1 MPKRKLCGDS
11 SGVPAPLEAAAEETE
26 RTTACRGASEGAA
39 CSERNAGASGFG
51 GERGEERD
59 GRNGEK
65 QWRERSRRRCGKRR
79 KEQTHDGD
87 RGKEEEGKAM
97 PYAPLI
103 YENAAFEEY
112 YKAQKICPPQEWNM
126 FMACIKTSLPASVR
140 VNRSAPLWKSTVDLL
155 KQLST
160 KEKDEAGLEESLQ
173 PLTWMPHEV
182 GWQWNTVC
190 KVRLRRDDSFKR
202 IRRHLMNEDYRGG
215 LTRQEAVS
223 MLPVLFLDVRPEH
236 RILDMCASPGSKT
249 TQILDMLQWHAVNS
263 LQDGANSQ
271 ALPGLGPPTGFVIAN
286 DVDAQRTQTL
296 AHQCM
301 KVASPAIA
309 ISCSDASLFPLT
321 LPDGP
326 TGETRLQFDRILA
339 DVPCS
344 GDGTMRKNGDLWRKW
359 SAGGSLSLHSIQLGI
374 LHRGLQLLRVGGRLV
389 YSTCSLSPLEDEA
402 VIAAVLLQYG
412 DAIEL
417 VPPPPL
423 PGLRFSCGLF
433 SWLVPVP
440 EVKQR
445 GREEEK
451 GNDKT
456 ERSGG
461 QEAEAQETAPVNGET
476 GSAQKFFTS
485 FAEVPEPLRGKVKPT
500 MFPPP
505 SGAALHLDRAVRVLP
520 HQNNSGGFFVACF
533 QKKGELPARGQRERY
548 KTRTAT
554 NASSP
559 SSPASSASSSSSHP
573 SSSICPSSS
582 TSRETVKEVRATE
595 DVAPVPAC
603 AVPSLAS
610 SPARNPLLDEEADDL
625 SSSASSAS
633 ASRFSSFGEEADK
646 ALSTHSLTH
655 PAVALAIA
663 ASQPGRLF
671 HTLLPIDLHAEEGFE
686 SALSFYGFSRN
697 SAPALVKGDLRHAQ
711 ALQDL
716 PVRQLTR
723 RLHTPRRVY
732 FVSESFSDLLHLLLL
747 PPHKPRPS
755 SSASIGQGEGEAE
768 GESERRASGEEEQ
781 RGESRLAPARAPK
794 KGRDE
799 FRMKWLHAGVKV
811 LVQHSGTHQ
820 LSGRFGADGWRV
832 TQ

>member
-51 GERGEERD
+51 GERGEDRD
-59 GRNGEK
+59 GRNREK

-87 RGKEEEGKAM
+87 RGKEEGKAM

-423 PGLRFSCGLF
+423 PG
-433 SWLVPVP
+433 
-440 EVKQR
+440 
-445 GREEEK
+445 
-451 GNDKT
+451 
-456 ERSGG
+456 
-461 QEAEAQETAPVNGET
+461 A
-476 GSAQKFFTS
+476 
-485 FAEVPEPLRGKVKPT
+485 
-500 MFPPP
+500 
-505 SGAALHLDRAVRVLP
+505 
-520 HQNNSGGFFVACF
+520 FVS
-533 QKKGELPARGQRERY
+533 R
-548 KTRTAT
+548 
-554 NASSP
+554 NA
-559 SSPASSASSSSSHP
+559 
-573 SSSICPSSS
+573 
-582 TSRETVKEVRATE
+582 RETR
-595 DVAPVPAC
+595 
-603 AVPSLAS
+603 
-610 SPARNPLLDEEADDL
+610 
-625 SSSASSAS
+625 
-633 ASRFSSFGEEADK
+633 
-646 ALSTHSLTH
+646 
-655 PAVALAIA
+655 
-663 ASQPGRLF
+663 
-671 HTLLPIDLHAEEGFE
+671 
-686 SALSFYGFSRN
+686 
-697 SAPALVKGDLRHAQ
+697 
-711 ALQDL
+711 
-716 PVRQLTR
+716 
-723 RLHTPRRVY
+723 
-732 FVSESFSDLLHLLLL
+732 
-747 PPHKPRPS
+747 
-755 SSASIGQGEGEAE
+755 
-768 GESERRASGEEEQ
+768 
-781 RGESRLAPARAPK
+781 
-794 KGRDE
+794 
-799 FRMKWLHAGVKV
+799 
-811 LVQHSGTHQ
+811 
-820 LSGRFGADGWRV
+820 
-832 TQ
+832 